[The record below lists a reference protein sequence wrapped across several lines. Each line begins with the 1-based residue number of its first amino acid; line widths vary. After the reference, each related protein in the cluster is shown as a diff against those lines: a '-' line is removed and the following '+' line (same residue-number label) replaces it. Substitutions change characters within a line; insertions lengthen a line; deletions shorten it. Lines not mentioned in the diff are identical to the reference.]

1 MDRLEE
7 WPEAALLTA
16 CLWAEAR
23 GEPEDGQQAVCSVI
37 LNRVKKRMA
46 PSIRDVILKPKQ
58 FSWTDPADVN
68 FKKVFT
74 AKTDSPESWA
84 RATKIAQMALGNT
97 LEDLSKNADHY
108 LNVEL
113 TKRLR
118 GGTLPSWVD
127 LSKMTVV
134 IGNHTFLNLRG

>member
-1 MDRLEE
+1 
-7 WPEAALLTA
+7 
-16 CLWAEAR
+16 
-23 GEPEDGQQAVCSVI
+23 
-37 LNRVKKRMA
+37 
-46 PSIRDVILKPKQ
+46 
-58 FSWTDPADVN
+58 
-68 FKKVFT
+68 
-74 AKTDSPESWA
+74 
-84 RATKIAQMALGNT
+84 MALANT

-127 LSKMTVV
+127 LSKVTVV

>member
-1 MDRLEE
+1 MPDLHELSDE
-7 WPEAALLTA
+7 DLLTA

-23 GEPEDGQQAVCSVI
+23 GEPENGQHAVCNVI
-37 LNRVKKRMA
+37 LNRVKKKMA
-46 PSIRDVILKPKQ
+46 PSIRDVILKPNQ
-58 FSWTDPADVN
+58 FSWTNPNDVN

-84 RATKIAQMALGNT
+84 RAIKIAQMALANT

-127 LSKMTVV
+127 LSKVTVV